1 LASGFQT
8 RLERLQRPLR
18 IAARDNFREL
28 EATPNLGVALCRAAR
43 EVGGALGE
51 QGRELL
57 DYAAK
62 LEGFDDSSRVERV
75 RLVAL
80 GLRLCAGLGSDRPTP
95 TERKSGRSGVT
106 PRSRPGQA
114 GGLAKEKSQLTA
126 LRGVGPR
133 VAESLARRGIH
144 AIEDLLCFLPLE
156 YIDRRRE
163 TSLDRL
169 VEGQPATTSGVVIH
183 KTTRRA
189 RGRRMLEVGL
199 ATAPGGRVLLAC
211 VWFRTFP
218 GLSDRF
224 KEGER
229 VGVSGVVRRYRD
241 QLQMVHPDL
250 IDDGGH
256 GVRRRYPEVEGVAP
270 RVIERLCA
278 DACARFV
285 DEVDDG
291 VPAQVAREAG
301 LPAQADAVRAL
312 HLQQRDHEPAPEEL
326 KLLNR
331 GVHPAH
337 QRLVFDE
344 LFSLQLAV
352 ALRKAAWGERA
363 GRPCALS
370 DATWAR
376 LREILPFTL
385 TGAQRRCVEELRR
398 DMALARPMHRL
409 LQGDVGSG
417 KTAVAFAAAAAAIDA
432 GMQAAVM
439 APTEIL
445 ASQHLQTMEPWARA
459 LGWRAAML
467 TASTPRGVKE
477 SLLALADAGQIH
489 LLVGTHALLS
499 PRVSLPDLGLAV
511 VDEQHR
517 FGVLQRV
524 RLRERPPGE
533 PLPHLLLMTATPI
546 PRSMALA
553 VYGDLDLSVVDEKPP
568 GRLPVQTRLYVGRE
582 QRRAYD
588 LVGEELRQG
597 SQAFVVCPLV
607 EESDKLDVADA
618 VGTAARLQEL
628 FADHRVGL
636 VHGRLGARERA
647 EVMGA
652 FRRHEIDLLVA
663 TTVIEVGIDV
673 PRASVMV
680 VEHADRFGLAQL
692 HQLRGRVGRDSKKS
706 HCLLL
711 TDAAPGSVAA
721 ERLGVMVR
729 TDDGFEI
736 AEADLRIR
744 GPGEVFGT
752 RQAGLPRLRFADL
765 GAHMRLL
772 ALAQRH
778 AAGTVERDPE
788 LALPEH
794 QAALR
799 VMRRRWEGIELVGEE
814 AG

>member
-1 LASGFQT
+1 
-8 RLERLQRPLR
+8 
-18 IAARDNFREL
+18 
-28 EATPNLGVALCRAAR
+28 VALARAAR
-43 EVGGALGE
+43 EVADALGD
-51 QGRELL
+51 QGGELL
-57 DYAAK
+57 DYSAQ
-62 LEGFDDSSRVERV
+62 LERFDDKPRVERV

-80 GLRLCAGLGSDRPTP
+80 GLRLCAAGAAAGVA
-95 TERKSGRSGVT
+95 SGRGEGGGRRRR
-106 PRSRPGQA
+106 PRRAVAEAPSQEGA
-114 GGLAKEKSQLTA
+114 EKPLPPSQTEEPAEKAPLTT

-133 VAESLARRGIH
+133 VAASLARRGLH
-144 AIEDLLCFLPLE
+144 TADDLLCFLPLE
-156 YIDRRRE
+156 YIDRRQE
-163 TSLDRL
+163 TPLDRL
-169 VEGQPATTSGVVIH
+169 VEGQPATTAGVVTS
-183 KTTRRA
+183 KSTRRA

-199 ATAPGGRVLLAC
+199 ASAPGGRALLAC

-218 GLSDRF
+218 GLADRF
-224 KEGER
+224 TEGEWI
-229 VGVSGVVRRYRD
+229 GVSGVVRRYRD

-250 IDDGGH
+250 LDDAGQ

-270 RVIERLCA
+270 KVLERVCGE
-278 DACARFV
+278 ACARFA
-285 DEVDDG
+285 DEADDG
-291 VPAQVAREAG
+291 VPPRVAREVG
-301 LPAQADAVRAL
+301 LPAQAAALRAL
-312 HLQQRDHEPAPEEL
+312 HLQRDPEPTPEEL
-326 KLLNR
+326 ALLNR
-331 GVHPAH
+331 GEHPAH

-363 GRPCALS
+363 GRACELS
-370 DATWAR
+370 GATWAR
-376 LREILPFTL
+376 LTESLPFTL
-385 TGAQRRCVEELRR
+385 TGAQQRTIAELRE
-398 DMALARPMHRL
+398 DMARPRPMHRL

-417 KTAVAFAAAAAAIDA
+417 KTVVAFAAAAAAIDA

-445 ASQHLQTMEPWARA
+445 ANQHLQTMEPWARA
-459 LGWRAAML
+459 LGWRAALL

-524 RLRERPPGE
+524 RLRERPADR

-553 VYGDLDLSVVDEKPP
+553 VYGDLDLSVLDAKPP
-568 GRLPVQTRLYVGRE
+568 GRLPVKTQLYIGRRQSRAYERVRE
-582 QRRAYD
+582 QLRR
-588 LVGEELRQG
+588 GN
-597 SQAFVVCPLV
+597 QAFVVCPLV

-618 VGTAARLQEL
+618 VGTAARLREL

-636 VHGRLGARERA
+636 VHGRLNARERA
-647 EVMGA
+647 EVMTA

-673 PRASVMV
+673 PRASTMV

-692 HQLRGRVGRDSKKS
+692 HQLRGRVGRGGEESY
-706 HCLLL
+706 CLLL
-711 TDAAPGSVAA
+711 TDAEPSSVAA

-729 TDDGFEI
+729 SEDGFEI
-736 AEADLRIR
+736 AESDLRIR

-752 RQAGLPRLRFADL
+752 RQAGLPRFRFADL

-778 AAGTVERDPE
+778 ATATVERDPE
-788 LALPEH
+788 LAAPEH
-794 QAALR
+794 RAALR
-799 VMRRRWEGIELVGEE
+799 VMRRRWEGIDLVGEE